1 MLVVP
6 QRSTRVGCAA
16 NGISAFCALFCTRQL
31 NVSKFVAQWRL
42 RHPTPQVAPTLMTQT
57 VISVIEALRSLP
69 LWASGLMV
77 CLLGLIIWLQRQ
89 RTRDLR
95 RARAVSPNLMIAPL
109 TSLSRQQFDMLLK
122 QAFRQRGYVIGEIAT
137 GQRSAQSTAD
147 LMLRK
152 SGEYFLVHSK
162 AWRVA
167 LVEVTA
173 IRELDQTMRAQHA
186 SGGFV
191 VTSGSFTR
199 EAMGFA
205 SGRKIQLIDGR
216 TLREM
221 LNDTAG
227 LPTGVP
233 SVVSLGPTTMSR
245 QA

>member
-1 MLVVP
+1 M
-6 QRSTRVGCAA
+6 
-16 NGISAFCALFCTRQL
+16 
-31 NVSKFVAQWRL
+31 AQFFS
-42 RHPTPQVAPTLMTQT
+42 QV
-57 VISVIEALRSLP
+57 IDALRGLP
-69 LWASGLMV
+69 LWAGILMV
-77 CLLGLIIWLQRQ
+77 CLVGLIVWLHRQ

-109 TSLSRQQFDMLLK
+109 TSLSRQQFDMLLT

-137 GQRSAQSTAD
+137 GQRSAQGSAD
-147 LMLRK
+147 LILRK

-173 IRELDQTMRAQHA
+173 IRELDHAMRAQHA
-186 SGGFV
+186 AGGFV

-233 SVVSLGPTTMSR
+233 TVVSLGPTTMSKP
-245 QA
+245 A

>member
-1 MLVVP
+1 MP
-6 QRSTRVGCAA
+6 
-16 NGISAFCALFCTRQL
+16 
-31 NVSKFVAQWRL
+31 KFL
-42 RHPTPQVAPTLMTQT
+42 SS
-57 VISVIEALRSLP
+57 IIDALRSLP
-69 LWASGLMV
+69 LWAGGLLV
-77 CLLGLIIWLQRQ
+77 FFLGLIIWLLRL

-109 TSLSRQQFDMLLK
+109 TSLSRQQFDMLLT

-137 GQRSAQSTAD
+137 GQRSAQGTAD
-147 LMLRK
+147 LVLRK

-173 IRELDQTMRAQHA
+173 VRELDHAMRAQRA
-186 SGGFV
+186 AGGFV

-227 LPTGVP
+227 MPTGVP
-233 SVVSLGPTTMSR
+233 SVVSLGPTTMSK

>member
-1 MLVVP
+1 MP
-6 QRSTRVGCAA
+6 QFLSSIVD
-16 NGISAFCALFCTRQL
+16 ALTG
-31 NVSKFVAQWRL
+31 
-42 RHPTPQVAPTLMTQT
+42 
-57 VISVIEALRSLP
+57 LP
-69 LWASGLMV
+69 MWASALIV

-95 RARAVSPNLMIAPL
+95 KARAVSPNLMIAPL
-109 TSLSRQQFDMLLK
+109 TSLSRQQFDMLLT
-122 QAFRQRGYVIGEIAT
+122 QAFRQRGYVIGEVAV
-137 GQRSAQSTAD
+137 GSQRASDIGVD
-147 LMLRK
+147 LVLRK

-173 IRELDQTMRAQHA
+173 VRELDQAMRAQHA
-186 SGGFV
+186 AGGFV

-221 LNDTAG
+221 LNDTTG
-227 LPTGVP
+227 MPTGVP
-233 SVVSLGPTTMSR
+233 SLISIGPTTISKR
-245 QA
+245 A